1 MLFLLLARL
10 VRAVKNVSDGFS
22 LVLAKNDLNAISN
35 QYLSLKK
42 ECDDNKGSAD
52 WFDCM
57 KAFWQFD
64 GFKMALKYV
73 GIDPGIFETNV

>member
-10 VRAVKNVSDGFS
+10 VRAVKNMSDGFS

-35 QYLSLKK
+35 QYFSLKK
-42 ECDDNKGSAD
+42 ECEDNIGPAD
-52 WFDCM
+52 WFHCM

-73 GIDPGIFETNV
+73 GIDPGIFESNI